1 LLPFIRISWLSFL
14 IVPLLGE
21 GTTAQDLSVNQ
32 FRPALSAA
40 NSHEDNRAKARALYG
55 AALLNSRNN
64 RLLEATRQLEE
75 AWKLDPT
82 AAPVGRALVPLYLT
96 LGRSE
101 DALTIS
107 RKILDLDPD
116 DFETWYSYARQLKE
130 TGKIREALQA
140 MSQAASCSSL
150 KDKPHELAQIS
161 YDLGI
166 LYQESSNW
174 AKALAA
180 FQQAEAPLLDHHQAL
195 VDSGQVTDQQIQA
208 ELSRT
213 CEKEAHVC
221 VKLKK
226 FDQAMKAYEKAETI
240 IRENLHDPVRSA
252 RLKIELAK
260 TCQSAGRLEKSL
272 AILDEYLKT
281 QPPEAEPYRLRISL
295 LTDLGRE
302 SEIIPS
308 LRTFADQDKRNLELR
323 LILAEQYAKTKAD
336 WNKALEEYEALI
348 RENPGEDAYRGLFD
362 ILKKQERV
370 GEILSKLDQAVVAAN
385 PRDKSPGNP
394 SEAARAR
401 SMLQVIRSDPEL
413 VKQLIPLA
421 VTRTRG
427 RQGLDYWTRQFLA
440 VLAARTKQL
449 PAAESFYRSCLE
461 EPQGFGFMRHEHEIY
476 TGLLEVLYLQGK
488 HEEVVE
494 ACREGLKQAQ
504 ATNRLLF
511 HDWLARTLNRLGKN
525 EEALAEADQAVQ
537 LADEQNLLGCKLLHA
552 SILAS
557 ANQNDKA
564 VKECQA
570 LLKGAAKPED
580 THAIRLI
587 LYGIY
592 STAHENDKAEEQL
605 RRILQDFPDDA
616 TAHNDLGYLMA
627 DQGKNLPEAAE
638 LIRQAI
644 ELDRRQKHQETKVG
658 PDDDQDNAAYVDSLG
673 WVLFRRGRVKEA
685 LQELQRATTL
695 PEGDDPVIW
704 DHLGDVHFRLGDS
717 AKARE
722 SWSKALSLYEKDKR
736 RKLDDQ
742 YKELKHKLD
751 LLVHP

>member
-1 LLPFIRISWLSFL
+1 ML
-14 IVPLLGE
+14 PLLCE
-21 GTTAQDLSVNQ
+21 AVKAQDLSVNQ
-32 FRPALSAA
+32 FRPALSTG
-40 NSHEDNRAKARALYG
+40 NREEVNRRQAQALYG
-55 AALLNSRNN
+55 AALLNARNN

-82 AAPVGRALVPLYLT
+82 RAPVGRALVPLYLT
-96 LGRSE
+96 LGRTE

-107 RKILDLDPD
+107 RKILDLHPD

-130 TGKIREALQA
+130 KAKTPEALQA
-140 MSQAASCSSL
+140 MAQAASCSSL
-150 KDKPHELAQIS
+150 KVKPHLLALIT

-166 LYQESSNW
+166 LYQESSDW
-174 AKALAA
+174 AKALAS
-180 FQQAEAPLLDHHQAL
+180 FQQAESALLDHRQTL

-213 CEKEAHVC
+213 YEKEAQVC
-221 VKLKK
+221 VKLKE
-226 FDQAMKAYEKAETI
+226 FNQAARAYEKAETI

-260 TCQSAGRLEKSL
+260 THQSGGRLEKSL

-308 LRTFADQDKRNLELR
+308 LRAFADQDKRNVELR
-323 LILAEQYAKTKAD
+323 LLLAEQYSKNQAD
-336 WNKALEEYEALI
+336 WNKALEEYETLI
-348 RENPGEDAYRGLFD
+348 RENPSEHAYRGMFD
-362 ILKKQERV
+362 ILQKQERV
-370 GEILSKLDQAVVAAN
+370 GEVLSKLDQAVVAAN
-385 PRDKSPGNP
+385 PKGQSPGNP
-394 SEAARAR
+394 SEAAKAR
-401 SMLQVIRSDPEL
+401 IMLQVIRSDPEL

-427 RQGLDYWTRQFLA
+427 RHGLDYWTRQFLA

-461 EPQGFGFMRHEHEIY
+461 EPHGFPGFMPHEHEIY

-511 HDWLARTLNRLGKN
+511 HDWLARTLSRLGKMD
-525 EEALAEADQAVQ
+525 EALAEADQAVQ
-537 LADEQNLLGCKLLHA
+537 VADEQNLLGCKLLHA
-552 SILAS
+552 SLLAS

-570 LLKGAAKPED
+570 LLKTATKPED

-605 RRILQDFPDDA
+605 RQVLQDFPDDA

-627 DQGKNLPEAAE
+627 DQGKNLPEAEE

-644 ELDRRQKHQETKVG
+644 ELDRRQKRQEAKVG
-658 PDDDQDNAAYVDSLG
+658 PDDDRDNAAYIDSLG
-673 WVLFRRGRVKEA
+673 WVLFRRGRIKEA
-685 LQELQRATTL
+685 LQELQRATIL

-704 DHLGDVHFRLGDS
+704 DHLGDVYFRLGDS
-717 AKARE
+717 SKSRE

-751 LLVHP
+751 LLAHP